1 MPLTEVKSTNGKGI
15 KGWFSKKNA
24 SATSPAQLRA
34 GCERFVDALGQCA
47 EKAVWPLLFTVL
59 IPSEYSGS
67 ITPVTKCLSSVAKN
81 ANADTLKALM
91 INSDVPK
98 NSEIFARLVVLSS
111 SIIAK
116 EDMVPEQPCSK
127 SELER
132 YRARGWTSL
141 DLLIALGPIFD
152 DNISKS
158 WANNGV
164 SKTLERLYN
173 RSTSLNE
180 EKSDSIDISY
190 NSTEEIFASTDH
202 NPFLLLM
209 SSFHQVPGNW
219 LAEVGDTLI
228 GHLENGIYDSDS
240 LLKSSAY
247 VGLGTL
253 VATMTGAE
261 RPRKWISSILQ
272 SVDHTDPMQRNGL
285 AIALGLAC
293 GQSGSHLDMVLQTIG
308 KVIREDT
315 VVKQSGWFGGGSER
329 GQDECDAIKGT
340 MLLALG
346 YCAKFAPLDTLNSRL
361 EAHIASHFQAT
372 FEKFSLAK
380 IDLRDCALNGLIEI
394 SRAIGK
400 KGSKVQLS
408 MRDEFLDTISSWVH
422 QLLNQKKVDVETS
435 ATTCSLVLEACASLV
450 AVVPKP
456 DNAVIAN
463 VRQCSRSSWKP
474 ISR

>member
-1 MPLTEVKSTNGKGI
+1 M
-15 KGWFSKKNA
+15 
-24 SATSPAQLRA
+24 
-34 GCERFVDALGQCA
+34 
-47 EKAVWPLLFTVL
+47 
-59 IPSEYSGS
+59 
-67 ITPVTKCLSSVAKN
+67 
-81 ANADTLKALM
+81 
-91 INSDVPK
+91 
-98 NSEIFARLVVLSS
+98 
-111 SIIAK
+111 
-116 EDMVPEQPCSK
+116 
-127 SELER
+127 
-132 YRARGWTSL
+132 
-141 DLLIALGPIFD
+141 
-152 DNISKS
+152 
-158 WANNGV
+158 
-164 SKTLERLYN
+164 
-173 RSTSLNE
+173 
-180 EKSDSIDISY
+180 
-190 NSTEEIFASTDH
+190 
-202 NPFLLLM
+202 
-209 SSFHQVPGNW
+209 
-219 LAEVGDTLI
+219 AEVGDALV

-247 VGLGTL
+247 VCLGTL
-253 VATMTGAE
+253 IATMTGAE

-372 FEKFSLAK
+372 FEKFSLTK

-400 KGSKVQLS
+400 KGSKIQLS

-422 QLLNQKKVDVETS
+422 ELLNK
-435 ATTCSLVLEACASLV
+435 
-450 AVVPKP
+450 
-456 DNAVIAN
+456 
-463 VRQCSRSSWKP
+463 RR
-474 ISR
+474 